1 MLLAGGLGTR
11 LREETAFL
19 PKPMVPIGGKPII
32 WHIMK
37 NYAHFG
43 FKKFIV
49 CTGYKGEILRQYFKD
64 FQTMNLD
71 FTIKIQNESQLISH
85 GKLDEEDWEV
95 TVADTGA
102 DTMTG
107 GRLLKIQKYV
117 GDSTFF
123 CTYGDGLASVDLKKL
138 LDFHKSHGKIATLT
152 TVQPQS
158 RFGILDLDE
167 GSKVLRFKE
176 KPLVQSWI
184 NAGFFVFEPEIFG
197 YLDSNSVLESG
208 PLNKLAEE
216 GELMAFKHEG
226 FWQPMDTYRESQA
239 LNEMW
244 QSEVIPWKMWN

>member
-1 MLLAGGLGTR
+1 
-11 LREETAFL
+11 
-19 PKPMVPIGGKPII
+19 
-32 WHIMK
+32 
-37 NYAHFG
+37 
-43 FKKFIV
+43 
-49 CTGYKGEILRQYFKD
+49 
-64 FQTMNLD
+64 MNLD